1 VKNKNIK
8 ETSMREQTDS
18 DMLYKVVSNDE
29 RQFSIWPAYKQNALG
44 WQDVGYEGRKE
55 VCLAF
60 INNMWKDMRP
70 SSLIESMNADSRPQ

>member
-1 VKNKNIK
+1 
-8 ETSMREQTDS
+8 MRDEIGTE
-18 DMLYKVVSNDE
+18 MLYKVVSNAE
-29 RQFSIWPAYKQNALG
+29 KQFSIWPAYKQNAIG

-70 SSLIESMNADSRPQ
+70 HSLIESMNAESGLQLRTHH